1 MYRTFLILWLALV
14 VVGAAGARTNYTI
27 VGDVSIGGFPRN
39 GTLEQAIEVFGR
51 PTSQKSDGYEICTL
65 S

>member
-1 MYRTFLILWLALV
+1 MSA
-14 VVGAAGARTNYTI
+14 
-27 VGDVSIGGFPRN
+27 SEGFRAN